1 MDNNRISAVIV
12 AHFIRKKETI
22 RHIFVISDTEVMKL
36 LKRSERHAINNNRKI
51 FMVVMATNLEQ
62 NEFN

>member
-1 MDNNRISAVIV
+1 MENNRISAVIV
-12 AHFIRKKETI
+12 GHFIMKKETI
-22 RHIFVISDTEVMKL
+22 RHIFVTLDTEVMKL
-36 LKRSERHAINNNRKI
+36 LKRSERHARNNNRKI